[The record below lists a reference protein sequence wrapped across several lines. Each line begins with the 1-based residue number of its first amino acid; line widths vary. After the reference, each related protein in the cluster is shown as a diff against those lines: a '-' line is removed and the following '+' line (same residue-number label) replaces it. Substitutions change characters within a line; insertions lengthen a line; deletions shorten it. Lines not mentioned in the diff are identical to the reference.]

1 MKNWRTLLLGVTL
14 CASTAFAAPQEVD
27 KVAAVVNNGV
37 VLQSDVDGLMQSVK
51 QQAGQAKQQ
60 LPDDATL
67 RHQILDRLI
76 MDQIQLQMASKM
88 GITLTDQDVDKAI
101 AGIAQQNNIT
111 VDQLRSR
118 LATDGVTYDTYRKQI
133 RKEMLIS
140 EVRNGEVRRRVTIL
154 PQEVDSLEQQIAAQ
168 TGDGAQYNL
177 SHILISLP
185 ENPTQ
190 EQVDK
195 AEARANGLVE
205 QLKKGADFG
214 KLAISYSADP

>member
-88 GITLTDQDVDKAI
+88 GITNCGVKA
-101 AGIAQQNNIT
+101 QVPVPESNRPESW
-111 VDQLRSR
+111 L
-118 LATDGVTYDTYRKQI
+118 LAVPIEVVSVI
-133 RKEMLIS
+133 RGNS
-140 EVRNGEVRRRVTIL
+140 
-154 PQEVDSLEQQIAAQ
+154 A
-168 TGDGAQYNL
+168 
-177 SHILISLP
+177 
-185 ENPTQ
+185 
-190 EQVDK
+190 
-195 AEARANGLVE
+195 ARA
-205 QLKKGADFG
+205 APID
-214 KLAISYSADP
+214 A